1 MSPLIEAYDTII
13 AQSLRVHELRRGAVI
28 VFRDGHNLIV
38 HRIIRK
44 KAKDG
49 HGLFCQMGD
58 NSSAYSWVGE
68 KDVLGE
74 VLSIVKRR
82 TVIPLEGPV
91 ALSVGLGIRLI
102 GLAFIGSDTFLNC
115 VQNNLYNERPGL
127 VLQDIRKLTAAA
139 HHMACRSL
147 SKIFLW
153 TRRKSDHP

>member
-13 AQSLRVHELRRGAVI
+13 AESVRFHEPRRGAII
-28 VFRDGHNLIV
+28 VFRDGDNLIV

-44 KAKDG
+44 RAKDG

-82 TVIPLEGPV
+82 RVIPVEGPI
-91 ALSVGLGIRLI
+91 ALWVGLGIRLM
-102 GLAFIGSDTFLNC
+102 GLAFIESDTFLNS
-115 VQNNLYNERPGL
+115 VQKNFYDERPGL
-127 VLQDIRKLTAAA
+127 VLRGIRRLTAAA
-139 HHMACRSL
+139 HQLACRSL
-147 SKIFLW
+147 STSFLW
-153 TRRKSDHP
+153 TRRKGDQP